1 MTTLGTPL
9 PSVGVGASR
18 STPTSAEP
26 SRPNAPYTL
35 RPPTFLALTVAFGF
49 TLFVSNAWFDEHTQ
63 PLGWV
68 LTFIW
73 SLPVAW
79 VAMSVYGLLRTRR
92 HLDLPDAAVAAHPDL
107 LIVVVPTIGNAATF
121 PALRRSVTSFSAHL
135 PAYFAQFRV
144 DVVIDEG
151 CPNQAL
157 IHALVDGNR
166 YARLVVVPADYA
178 TEHGT
183 RFKARATQYAH
194 ELRRAEGEA
203 RDDVWVLH
211 MDDDT
216 AVGLDTAREV
226 ARFIHQ
232 QRDTTRPKHLAQ
244 GVLTYPRQFAVN
256 YWTWLADSVRAADDL
271 ARFSAFTGGG
281 TPWAGLHGEL
291 LLIRASV
298 EAAIGW
304 DFGPAAIVEDTEFAM
319 RFCERYPGRSG
330 WFPARS
336 YGASP
341 ASVRDLVRQR
351 RRWAGG
357 LVALTFRRGIPLK
370 GRLLVGYCMSTWVL
384 GPLQHV
390 AFVLLLGLAIQ
401 NPSTSPAS
409 RWVLLLWGANL
420 AYVVWM
426 YWEGLKVNSR
436 ASGRRRPQL
445 RDRVVVLALIAV
457 ASLWEGLGGLLG
469 LVDFMRG
476 RADRFVVI
484 EKPV

>member
-1 MTTLGTPL
+1 MTT
-9 PSVGVGASR
+9 VGAPVPSTVG
-18 STPTSAEP
+18 STPQSVPVVAEVP
-26 SRPNAPYTL
+26 RADAPYAL
-35 RPPTFLALTVAFGF
+35 RPPTLVALTVAFGL
-49 TLFVSNAWFDEHTQ
+49 TVLVSNAWFDEHTQ
-63 PLGWV
+63 PLGWA
-68 LTFIW
+68 LTFVW
-73 SLPVAW
+73 SLPVVW

-92 HLDLPDAAVAAHPDL
+92 CLDLPDGVVAAHSDL
-107 LIVVVPTIGNAATF
+107 LIVVVPTVGNSATF
-121 PALRRSVTSFSAHL
+121 PALCRSVASFSTYL
-135 PAYFAQFRV
+135 PAYFSLFRV

-151 CPNQAL
+151 CPCQTAVQAM
-157 IHALVDGNR
+157 VDADP

-178 TEHGT
+178 TERGT
-183 RFKARATQYAH
+183 RFKARATHYAH

-203 RDDVWVLH
+203 REDVWVLH

-216 AVGLDTAREV
+216 AIGLDTAREM

-232 QRDTTRPKHLAQ
+232 QRNIARPKHLAQ

-271 ARFSAFTGGG
+271 ARFSAFTGSG

-304 DFGPAAIVEDTEFAM
+304 DYGPDAIVEDTEFAM
-319 RFCERYPGRSG
+319 RFCARYPARSG

-341 ASVRDLVRQR
+341 ATVRDLIRQR

-390 AFVLLLGLAIQ
+390 AFVLLLGVAIQ

-436 ASGRRRPQL
+436 SSGRPRPHPRDQL
-445 RDRVVVLALIAV
+445 LVLLLIAV
-457 ASLWEGLGGLLG
+457 ASLWEGVGGLLG
-469 LVDFMRG
+469 LVDFLRG
-476 RADRFVVI
+476 RANRFVVI
-484 EKPV
+484 EKPL